1 MPTKQDEIAARAKT
15 FADARDK
22 LQQLVDALNEG
33 LEQLKRDNLPGIR
46 RQVNRV
52 AQLQAEL
59 TELVKGAPEHFVK
72 PRTLVLHGIKL
83 GFQKE
88 PGSIAFDD
96 ADKVVE
102 LIEKK
107 LPDLAELLIKT
118 EKKPLKKGLQQLTVQ
133 QLKSIG
139 CTVTDAGD
147 RVVVQAVDGAVEK
160 LVTALLKGVAVEQEA
175 TA

>member
-1 MPTKQDEIAARAKT
+1 MPTKQDEIAARAKV

-22 LQQLVDALNEG
+22 LRQLVDALNEG

-46 RQVNRV
+46 RQVTRV

-59 TELVKGAPEHFVK
+59 TELVRDAPEHFVK
-72 PRTLVLHGIKL
+72 PRTLVLHGIKV
-83 GFQKE
+83 GFEKE
-88 PGSIAFDD
+88 RGSVTFED

-107 LPDLAELLIKT
+107 LPDLADLLIKT

-147 RVVVQAVDGAVEK
+147 RVVVQAVDSAVEK
-160 LVTALLKGVAVEQEA
+160 LVTALLKGVAVEQEEA
-175 TA
+175 

>member
-1 MPTKQDEIAARAKT
+1 MTTKLDEISARAKT

-59 TELVKGAPEHFVK
+59 AAMVEAAPEHFVK
-72 PRTLVLHGIKL
+72 PRTVVLHGIKV
-83 GFQKE
+83 GFQK
-88 PGSIAFDD
+88 GVGVVSWSD

-102 LIEKK
+102 LIEKR
-107 LPDLAELLIKT
+107 LPDLADVLIKT
-118 EKKPLKKGLQQLTVQ
+118 EKKPLKKPLSQLTVA

-139 CTVTDAGD
+139 CSVTEDAD

-160 LVTALLKGVAVEQEA
+160 LVSALLKGVATEQEEPA
-175 TA
+175 